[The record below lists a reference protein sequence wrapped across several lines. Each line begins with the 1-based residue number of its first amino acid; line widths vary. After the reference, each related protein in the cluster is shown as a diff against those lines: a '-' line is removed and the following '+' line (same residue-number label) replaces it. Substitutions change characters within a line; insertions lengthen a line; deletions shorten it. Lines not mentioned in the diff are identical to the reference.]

1 MSSTK
6 NAAGGL
12 EGAEALST
20 LINSGRMYAPMGCDG
35 TTKPP
40 EVVEIGGNHRAVIA
54 LLPVDKKSGMVY
66 LRKDK
71 SEPGGHCLAWDDLN
85 KEESIPQAV
94 RRIASEEGLDGFDPI
109 GITSI
114 ECYPSLKQQYFRY
127 TVLGLLAAD
136 SEASGG
142 SSSSSPSAI
151 HGGTSVVV
159 ECVTIDPSTKAVRAK
174 LAKPNEGWVSLK
186 SGSGIVT
193 AKEAEQGS
201 AQEQQSLKVSGAQEV
216 LDKMRKEME
225 KKLGRGGAT
234 VQIMPTPLKPSS
246 SSGNEAPATGD
257 NKSPEDGENGG
268 KKEEKEEA
276 EEGESKGASTWI
288 PGEQAINDAP
298 SNIGQLLA
306 AKDLG
311 FFDQDAVDS
320 ISSLKR
326 RVVAIPKAELPFASP
341 YHVVNAGSID
351 PEIYH
356 YFHTAMEAIKA
367 STRAPSS
374 EGGVEEKTVNAKQN
388 EVSGGQEGDAV
399 SSSSSQPGAER
410 QQQQESEEPRLTKLI
425 EINSALF

>member
-151 HGGTSVVV
+151 HGFKKGATYLMIRPASLRQGLSVKSEKIGSLRRGTSVVV

-225 KKLGRGGAT
+225 KKLGRG
-234 VQIMPTPLKPSS
+234 
-246 SSGNEAPATGD
+246 
-257 NKSPEDGENGG
+257 
-268 KKEEKEEA
+268 
-276 EEGESKGASTWI
+276 
-288 PGEQAINDAP
+288 
-298 SNIGQLLA
+298 
-306 AKDLG
+306 
-311 FFDQDAVDS
+311 
-320 ISSLKR
+320 
-326 RVVAIPKAELPFASP
+326 
-341 YHVVNAGSID
+341 
-351 PEIYH
+351 
-356 YFHTAMEAIKA
+356 
-367 STRAPSS
+367 
-374 EGGVEEKTVNAKQN
+374 
-388 EVSGGQEGDAV
+388 
-399 SSSSSQPGAER
+399 
-410 QQQQESEEPRLTKLI
+410 
-425 EINSALF
+425 